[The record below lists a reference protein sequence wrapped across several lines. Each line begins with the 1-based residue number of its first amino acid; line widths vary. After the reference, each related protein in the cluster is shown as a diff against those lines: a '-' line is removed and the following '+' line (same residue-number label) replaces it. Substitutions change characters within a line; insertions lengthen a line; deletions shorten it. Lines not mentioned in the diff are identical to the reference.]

1 MPAVVQLQTETE
13 ALVMMDIDFDAAA
26 KRFNSD
32 QAKRRQTT
40 LEKKEQQARERAQL
54 QAKRER
60 WEKEA
65 AERREAE
72 MKKQAAEAEQRD
84 IDLERNRGVAF
95 FRTGLRP
102 QLSRTAELK
111 GIRRANDKISL
122 PPSCK
127 AELEMQHASK
137 NGLLYFVLSMASG
150 RRTCASILDFSAPEG
165 TIDCP
170 ASVLKCL
177 GLGHVATGHPAAVA
191 ETVDVRYT
199 VLKTGTFARV
209 QPVLS
214 AFAAD
219 VSDVKATLEAEMLRR
234 TTLSTGDTLRVR
246 EFSAAAVVADGSAV
260 GADGSAADAAA
271 AGGVG
276 AGGTGGI
283 TEYELKIVAL
293 EPDEFVSLID
303 TDLSVEVLPSVQAEE
318 AAAAEAR
325 AQAERQR
332 KLDEAIEAK
341 RQQEAAA
348 AESQA
353 EAERA
358 AAAAAAAALERRVE
372 RRLRAAAALPAEP
385 DASDM
390 DAISVAVRCPDG
402 TRVQRRFLRSA
413 PLAALFGA
421 VEASAYDGL
430 PEGDSFTLALSYPRR
445 VFRRADAA
453 DGSRSLLD
461 AGLAGRQEAL
471 FVELV
476 TTGEAMEV
484 QVS

>member
-1 MPAVVQLQTETE
+1 
-13 ALVMMDIDFDAAA
+13 MMDIDFDAAA

-260 GADGSAADAAA
+260 VADGSAVGADGSAADAAA

>member
-1 MPAVVQLQTETE
+1 
-13 ALVMMDIDFDAAA
+13 MMDIDFDAAA

-72 MKKQAAEAEQRD
+72 VKKQAAEAEQRD

-246 EFSAAAVVADGSAV
+246 EFSAAAVVADGSGV
-260 GADGSAADAAA
+260 VADGSAAEATA

-476 TTGEAMEV
+476 ATGEAMEV
-484 QVS
+484 QVT

>member
-1 MPAVVQLQTETE
+1 
-13 ALVMMDIDFDAAA
+13 MMDIDFDAAA

-72 MKKQAAEAEQRD
+72 VKKQAAEAEQRD

-246 EFSAAAVVADGSAV
+246 EFSAAAVVADGSGV
-260 GADGSAADAAA
+260 VADGSAADATA

-476 TTGEAMEV
+476 ATGEAMEV
-484 QVS
+484 QVT

>member
-1 MPAVVQLQTETE
+1 
-13 ALVMMDIDFDAAA
+13 MMDIDFDAAA

-72 MKKQAAEAEQRD
+72 VKKQAAEAEQRD

-246 EFSAAAVVADGSAV
+246 EFSAAAVVADGSGV
-260 GADGSAADAAA
+260 VADGSAADATA

-358 AAAAAAAALERRVE
+358 TAAAAAAALERRVE

-476 TTGEAMEV
+476 ATGEAMEV
-484 QVS
+484 QVN

>member
-1 MPAVVQLQTETE
+1 
-13 ALVMMDIDFDAAA
+13 MMDIDFDAAA

-72 MKKQAAEAEQRD
+72 VKKQAAEAEQRD

-177 GLGHVATGHPAAVA
+177 GLGHVAAGHPAAVA

-246 EFSAAAVVADGSAV
+246 EFSAAAVVADGSGV
-260 GADGSAADAAA
+260 VADGSAAEATA

-358 AAAAAAAALERRVE
+358 TAAAAAAALERRVE

-476 TTGEAMEV
+476 ATGEAMEV

>member
-1 MPAVVQLQTETE
+1 
-13 ALVMMDIDFDAAA
+13 
-26 KRFNSD
+26 
-32 QAKRRQTT
+32 
-40 LEKKEQQARERAQL
+40 
-54 QAKRER
+54 
-60 WEKEA
+60 
-65 AERREAE
+65 
-72 MKKQAAEAEQRD
+72 MKA
-84 IDLERNRGVAF
+84 
-95 FRTGLRP
+95 
-102 QLSRTAELK
+102 
-111 GIRRANDKISL
+111 
-122 PPSCK
+122 
-127 AELEMQHASK
+127 
-137 NGLLYFVLSMASG
+137 
-150 RRTCASILDFSAPEG
+150 
-165 TIDCP
+165 
-170 ASVLKCL
+170 
-177 GLGHVATGHPAAVA
+177 
-191 ETVDVRYT
+191 
-199 VLKTGTFARV
+199 
-209 QPVLS
+209 
-214 AFAAD
+214 
-219 VSDVKATLEAEMLRR
+219 
-234 TTLSTGDTLRVR
+234 
-246 EFSAAAVVADGSAV
+246 
-260 GADGSAADAAA
+260 
-271 AGGVG
+271 G

-293 EPDEFVSLID
+293 EPDEYVSLID

-353 EAERA
+353 DAERA
-358 AAAAAAAALERRVE
+358 AAAAAAAAVERRVE

-476 TTGEAMEV
+476 ATGEAMEV
-484 QVS
+484 QVT

>member
-1 MPAVVQLQTETE
+1 
-13 ALVMMDIDFDAAA
+13 MMDIDFDAAA
-26 KRFNSD
+26 KRFNND

-40 LEKKEQQARERAQL
+40 LEKKDQQARERAEL
-54 QAKRER
+54 QAKKER

-177 GLGHVATGHPAAVA
+177 GLGHVATGHPAALA

-246 EFSAAAVVADGSAV
+246 EFSAAAVVADGSGV
-260 GADGSAADAAA
+260 VADGSAAEATA

-476 TTGEAMEV
+476 AMGEAMEV
-484 QVS
+484 QVN

>member
-1 MPAVVQLQTETE
+1 
-13 ALVMMDIDFDAAA
+13 MMDIDFDAAA

-246 EFSAAAVVADGSAV
+246 EFSAAAVVADGSGV
-260 GADGSAADAAA
+260 VADGSAAEATA

-276 AGGTGGI
+276 AGGMGGI

-303 TDLSVEVLPSVQAEE
+303 TELSVVVLPSVQAEE

-325 AQAERQR
+325 AHAERQR

-476 TTGEAMEV
+476 ATGEAMEV
-484 QVS
+484 QVT

>member
-1 MPAVVQLQTETE
+1 
-13 ALVMMDIDFDAAA
+13 MMDIDFDAAA

-72 MKKQAAEAEQRD
+72 VKKQAAEAEQRD

-246 EFSAAAVVADGSAV
+246 EFSAAAVVADGSGV
-260 GADGSAADAAA
+260 VADGSAAEATA

-476 TTGEAMEV
+476 ATGEAMEV
-484 QVS
+484 QVN

>member
-1 MPAVVQLQTETE
+1 
-13 ALVMMDIDFDAAA
+13 MMDIDFDAAA

-246 EFSAAAVVADGSAV
+246 EFSAAAVVADGSGV
-260 GADGSAADAAA
+260 VADGSAADATA
-271 AGGVG
+271 AGGVN

-476 TTGEAMEV
+476 ATGEAMEV
-484 QVS
+484 QVN

>member
-1 MPAVVQLQTETE
+1 
-13 ALVMMDIDFDAAA
+13 MDIDFDAAA
-26 KRFNSD
+26 KRFNND

-40 LEKKEQQARERAQL
+40 LEKKEQQARERAAL
-54 QAKRER
+54 QAKKER

-260 GADGSAADAAA
+260 VADGSAADATAA
-271 AGGVG
+271 WGVG

-353 EAERA
+353 AAERA
-358 AAAAAAAALERRVE
+358 AAAAAAAAVERRVE
-372 RRLRAAAALPAEP
+372 RRLRAVAALPAEP

-476 TTGEAMEV
+476 ATGEAMEV
-484 QVS
+484 QVD

>member
-1 MPAVVQLQTETE
+1 
-13 ALVMMDIDFDAAA
+13 MMDIDFDAAA

-72 MKKQAAEAEQRD
+72 VKKQAAEAEQRD

-111 GIRRANDKISL
+111 GIRRANDKIAL

-246 EFSAAAVVADGSAV
+246 EFSAAAVVADGSGV
-260 GADGSAADAAA
+260 VADGSAAEATA

-476 TTGEAMEV
+476 ATGEAMEV
-484 QVS
+484 QVT

>member
-1 MPAVVQLQTETE
+1 
-13 ALVMMDIDFDAAA
+13 MMDIDFDAAA

-72 MKKQAAEAEQRD
+72 VKKQAAEAEQRD

-246 EFSAAAVVADGSAV
+246 EFSAAAVVADGSGV
-260 GADGSAADAAA
+260 VADGSAAEATA

-358 AAAAAAAALERRVE
+358 TAAAAAAALERRVE

-476 TTGEAMEV
+476 ATGEAMEV
-484 QVS
+484 QVN

>member
-1 MPAVVQLQTETE
+1 
-13 ALVMMDIDFDAAA
+13 MMDIDFDAAA

-246 EFSAAAVVADGSAV
+246 EFSAAAVVADGSGV
-260 GADGSAADAAA
+260 VADGSAAEATA

-476 TTGEAMEV
+476 ATGEAMEV
-484 QVS
+484 QVN

>member
-1 MPAVVQLQTETE
+1 
-13 ALVMMDIDFDAAA
+13 MMDIDFDAAA

-246 EFSAAAVVADGSAV
+246 EFSAAAVVADGSGV
-260 GADGSAADAAA
+260 VADGSAAEATA

-476 TTGEAMEV
+476 ATGEAMEV
-484 QVS
+484 QVT

>member
-1 MPAVVQLQTETE
+1 
-13 ALVMMDIDFDAAA
+13 MMDIDFDAAA

-72 MKKQAAEAEQRD
+72 VKKQAAEAEQRD

-246 EFSAAAVVADGSAV
+246 EFSAAAVVADGSGV
-260 GADGSAADAAA
+260 VADGSAADATA

-358 AAAAAAAALERRVE
+358 AAAAAATALERRVE

-476 TTGEAMEV
+476 ATGEAMEV
-484 QVS
+484 QVN

>member
-1 MPAVVQLQTETE
+1 
-13 ALVMMDIDFDAAA
+13 MMDIDFDAAA

-72 MKKQAAEAEQRD
+72 VKKQAAEAEQRD

-246 EFSAAAVVADGSAV
+246 EFSAAAVVADGSGV
-260 GADGSAADAAA
+260 VADGSAAEATA

-484 QVS
+484 QVN

>member
-1 MPAVVQLQTETE
+1 
-13 ALVMMDIDFDAAA
+13 MMDLDFDAAA

-40 LEKKEQQARERAQL
+40 LEKKEQQTRERAQL

-127 AELEMQHASK
+127 AELEIQHASK

-219 VSDVKATLEAEMLRR
+219 ISDVKATLEAEMLRR

-260 GADGSAADAAA
+260 VADGSAADATAA
-271 AGGVG
+271 WGVG

-341 RQQEAAA
+341 RQQEAAVV
-348 AESQA
+348 ESQA
-353 EAERA
+353 AAERA
-358 AAAAAAAALERRVE
+358 AAAAVAAAVERRVE
-372 RRLRAAAALPAEP
+372 RRLRAVAALPAEP

-476 TTGEAMEV
+476 ATGEAMEV
-484 QVS
+484 QVD

>member
-1 MPAVVQLQTETE
+1 
-13 ALVMMDIDFDAAA
+13 MMDIDFDAAA

-72 MKKQAAEAEQRD
+72 VKKQAAEAEQRD

-246 EFSAAAVVADGSAV
+246 EFSAAAVVADGSGV
-260 GADGSAADAAA
+260 VADGSAAEATA

-358 AAAAAAAALERRVE
+358 TAAAAAAALERRVE

-476 TTGEAMEV
+476 ATGEAMEV
-484 QVS
+484 QVA

>member
-1 MPAVVQLQTETE
+1 
-13 ALVMMDIDFDAAA
+13 MDIDFDAAA

-72 MKKQAAEAEQRD
+72 VKKQAAEAEQRD

-246 EFSAAAVVADGSAV
+246 EFSAAAVVADGSGV
-260 GADGSAADAAA
+260 VADGSAAEATA

-358 AAAAAAAALERRVE
+358 AAAAAAAALESRVE

-385 DASDM
+385 DASDT

-476 TTGEAMEV
+476 ATGEAMEV
-484 QVS
+484 QVT

>member
-1 MPAVVQLQTETE
+1 
-13 ALVMMDIDFDAAA
+13 
-26 KRFNSD
+26 
-32 QAKRRQTT
+32 
-40 LEKKEQQARERAQL
+40 
-54 QAKRER
+54 
-60 WEKEA
+60 
-65 AERREAE
+65 

-246 EFSAAAVVADGSAV
+246 EFSAAAVVADGSGV
-260 GADGSAADAAA
+260 VADGSAAEATA

-276 AGGTGGI
+276 AGGTGEI

-476 TTGEAMEV
+476 ATGEAMEV
-484 QVS
+484 QVN

>member
-1 MPAVVQLQTETE
+1 
-13 ALVMMDIDFDAAA
+13 MMDIDFDAAA

-72 MKKQAAEAEQRD
+72 VKKQAAEAEQRD

-246 EFSAAAVVADGSAV
+246 EFSAAAVVADGSGV
-260 GADGSAADAAA
+260 VADGSAAEATA

-318 AAAAEAR
+318 AEAAEAR

-358 AAAAAAAALERRVE
+358 AAAAATAALERRVE

-476 TTGEAMEV
+476 ATGEAMEV
-484 QVS
+484 QVT

>member
-1 MPAVVQLQTETE
+1 
-13 ALVMMDIDFDAAA
+13 MMDIDFDAAA

-72 MKKQAAEAEQRD
+72 VKKQAAEAEQRD

-246 EFSAAAVVADGSAV
+246 EFSAAAVVADGSGV
-260 GADGSAADAAA
+260 VADGSAAEATA

-358 AAAAAAAALERRVE
+358 TAAAAAAALERRVE

-476 TTGEAMEV
+476 ATGEAMEV
-484 QVS
+484 QVT